1 MYLLITYDIT
11 SDKKRRKIDK
21 ILSSY
26 GVRVNY
32 SVFEV
37 EIRRHLL
44 PTLREKLAAQM
55 DERDSVRLYFLNK
68 TAIESAEE
76 LNPKRGDPFS
86 MEESYVL

>member
-21 ILSSY
+21 VLSSY
-26 GVRVNY
+26 GVRVNF

-37 EIRRHLL
+37 QVHKHQLC
-44 PTLREKLAAQM
+44 KLKEDLIAQM
-55 DERDSVRLYFLNK
+55 GERDSVRLYFLNK

>member
-44 PTLREKLAAQM
+44 PTLKEKLAMQM

>member
-11 SDKKRRKIDK
+11 NDKKRRKIDK

-37 EIRRHLL
+37 EIRRHVL
-44 PTLREKLAAQM
+44 PTLKEKLVAQM

>member
-11 SDKKRRKIDK
+11 DDKKRRKIDK

-37 EIRRHLL
+37 MIRKTQVK
-44 PTLREKLAAQM
+44 TLKEKLFVQM
-55 DERDSVRLYFLNK
+55 GKSDYVRVYYLNK
-68 TAIESAEE
+68 TAVESAEE